1 MFQCAPSPPPLSH
14 KWARGGEQIH
24 RVVSGMSTLA
34 FDTLRYTERLR
45 AAGVSEPQAKAEAEA
60 LRDVLSEALDS
71 TFATKADIARLEAST
86 RENFTALRGDMSA
99 MRSEIQAQENRL
111 FIKLGAFMTVA
122 VGVIITILRL
132 PH

>member
-1 MFQCAPSPPPLSH
+1 
-14 KWARGGEQIH
+14 
-24 RVVSGMSTLA
+24 MSTLA

-86 RENFTALRGDMSA
+86 KENFTALRGDMSA

-132 PH
+132 PY